1 MAKSVLKIKARAL
14 RKRGKSIREIESI
27 LKIPLSTISLWCRD
41 IELSAKQ
48 KQRLINKERNPS
60 YKSRLLATERAKK
73 QRLEKIKYFKNKGI
87 EEIGSLK
94 NKEIFIAGLGLYW
107 GEGYRSQEKIG
118 FTSKDEKII
127 RFMMFW
133 FEKILNIKKQD
144 FILRISVNTV
154 YKKREK
160 AMKDCWSKIT
170 GIHSQQFTK
179 TSFIKSKQNKIYENS
194 ENYYGTLR
202 ITIRKS
208 TDKHRLLMGW
218 LDGLYKN
225 IAF

>member
-1 MAKSVLKIKARAL
+1 MAKSVFKIKARVL
-14 RKRGKSIREIESI
+14 RKKGKSIREIVSI
-27 LKIPLSTISLWCRD
+27 LGIPLSTVSLWCRD
-41 IELSAKQ
+41 IKLSSAQ
-48 KQRLINKERNPS
+48 KERLINKERSPS
-60 YKSRLLATERAKK
+60 YKARLLATQRAKK
-73 QRLEKIKYFKNKGI
+73 QRLEKIKHFKNKGI
-87 EEIGSLK
+87 KEIGILK

-133 FEKILNIKKQD
+133 FQKILGIKKPG
-144 FILRISVNTV
+144 FILRVSINIIH
-154 YKKREK
+154 KKREMAIK
-160 AMKDCWSKIT
+160 NYWSKMTEI
-170 GIHSQQFTK
+170 SPQQFTK
-179 TSFIKSKQNKIYENS
+179 TSFIRSKQKKVYENS
-194 ENYYGTLR
+194 ENHYGTLR

-218 LDGLYKN
+218 LEGLYKN